1 MKQTSIRLR
10 PELVNNKIPIS
21 TQINNALEFVNFTK
35 QILEEDSISEMK
47 IQKIQVLYEA
57 LIKKGEI

>member
-47 IQKIQVLYEA
+47 IQKIQVLYAA